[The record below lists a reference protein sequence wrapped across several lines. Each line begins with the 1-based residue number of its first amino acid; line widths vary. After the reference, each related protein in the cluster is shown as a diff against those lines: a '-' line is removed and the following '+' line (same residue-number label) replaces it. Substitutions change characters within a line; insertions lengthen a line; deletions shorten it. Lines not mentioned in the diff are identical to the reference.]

1 MPPKRSRQNKAKVI
15 ITPPPIVEEDDDIEI
30 TKVIPAIPD
39 PFVTITQEEKTAINK
54 QIRKMNDIDYPRVG
68 SINSFIF
75 NKFLGPKAQLND
87 EIINI
92 FAHLLQKKHTN
103 YYYAN
108 TLFITINP
116 VTDKLEYRLNYL
128 PKNNLLFNSNYEK
141 LFFPILDFKH
151 AHWVLVVVDM
161 KTKAIWYY
169 DSLFN
174 ERLFSRYSKLIQ
186 KALKEYNPEIEFSIN
201 HFDPATPQQP
211 NGYDC
216 GVYVCAFM
224 HYISNNKP
232 LNFIPDQVINM
243 RYRIKEALLKGSI

>member
-1 MPPKRSRQNKAKVI
+1 MPPKRSRQNKAKVP
-15 ITPPPIVEEDDDIEI
+15 PPPIVDDDDDIEI
-30 TKVIPAIPD
+30 IKVIPAVVYD
-39 PFVTITQEEKTAINK
+39 PFVTVTEEEKTAINK
-54 QIRKMNDIDYPRVG
+54 QIRKMNDIEYRGVG

-141 LFFPILDFKH
+141 LFFPILDFKY

-161 KTKAIWYY
+161 KTKSIWYY
-169 DSLFN
+169 DSLFSKK
-174 ERLFSRYSKLIQ
+174 LFTRYSKLIQ
-186 KALKEYNPEIEFSIN
+186 KALKEYNPESDFSIN
-201 HFDPATPQQP
+201 HVDPATPQQP

-232 LNFIPDQVINM
+232 LNFIPEQVINM